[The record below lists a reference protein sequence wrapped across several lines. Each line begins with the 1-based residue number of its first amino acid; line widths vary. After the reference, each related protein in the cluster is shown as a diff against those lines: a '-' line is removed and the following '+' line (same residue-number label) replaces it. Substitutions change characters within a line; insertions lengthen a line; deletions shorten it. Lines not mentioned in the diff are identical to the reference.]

1 MDFSDDVGT
10 LYFVLEYTGVLLAA
24 TIGGT
29 VAKRM
34 NFDIVGFA
42 FVALISSLSGGL
54 MRDAILNDGP
64 AAAMTNPGY
73 LITATIGGLI
83 AYFAPLRGKLWENF
97 RFYADVVTI
106 GVWAVGGTIKG
117 LNAEL
122 SWVPC
127 VLLAVITATG
137 GTLARDVVLRQ
148 IPALFT
154 SEKMTVFPA
163 IIASVIMLVLNR
175 FDLVWEGMLAAA
187 IAAPLFALAVYF
199 GGDKLLGLQTK
210 RIERPLEEKIGEA
223 LGVDTDSRRPAES
236 GKEVRNALE
245 NASDEE
251 LVQALRVMLQNE
263 VRESTE
269 TKA

>member
-1 MDFSDDVGT
+1 MDFSDDVGN

-64 AAAMTNPGY
+64 AAALTNPGY
-73 LITATIGGLI
+73 LITATVGGLI
-83 AYFAPLRGKLWENF
+83 AFFAPLRGKLWENF

-106 GVWAVGGTIKG
+106 GVWAVGGTIKA

-137 GTLARDVVLRQ
+137 GTLARDIALRQ
-148 IPALFT
+148 VPSLFT
-154 SEKMTVFPA
+154 SQKMTVFPA
-163 IIASVIMLVLNR
+163 IIASVIMLVLNQ

-187 IAAPLFALAVYF
+187 IAAPLFAIAVYF
-199 GGDKLLGLQTK
+199 GGDKFSAFQTK
-210 RIERPLEEKIGEA
+210 RLERPLEEKIGEA
-223 LGVDTDSRRPAES
+223 LGVETDSRRPVES
-236 GKEVRNALE
+236 GEDVRNALE
-245 NASDEE
+245 DASDEQFI
-251 LVQALRVMLQNE
+251 QALRVMLQNE
-263 VRESTE
+263 VQQRTE
-269 TKA
+269 AKT

>member
-1 MDFSDDVGT
+1 M
-10 LYFVLEYTGVLLAA
+10 
-24 TIGGT
+24 
-29 VAKRM
+29 
-34 NFDIVGFA
+34 
-42 FVALISSLSGGL
+42 
-54 MRDAILNDGP
+54 
-64 AAAMTNPGY
+64 
-73 LITATIGGLI
+73 
-83 AYFAPLRGKLWENF
+83 
-97 RFYADVVTI
+97 
-106 GVWAVGGTIKG
+106 WAVGGTIKA

-137 GTLARDVVLRQ
+137 GTLARDIALRQ
-148 IPALFT
+148 VPSLFT

-163 IIASVIMLVLNR
+163 IAASVIMLVLNR

-187 IAAPLFALAVYF
+187 IAAPLFAIAVYF

-236 GKEVRNALE
+236 GREVRNALE
-245 NASDEE
+245 HASDEQ
-251 LVQALRVMLQNE
+251 LIQALRVMLQNE

-269 TKA
+269 AKT

>member
-10 LYFVLEYTGVLLAA
+10 LYFVLEYTGVLLA
-24 TIGGT
+24 
-29 VAKRM
+29 
-34 NFDIVGFA
+34 
-42 FVALISSLSGGL
+42 
-54 MRDAILNDGP
+54 
-64 AAAMTNPGY
+64 
-73 LITATIGGLI
+73 ATIGGLI

-117 LNAEL
+117 LEAEL

-137 GTLARDVVLRQ
+137 GTLARDGVLRQ

-245 NASDEE
+245 SASDEQ
-251 LVQALRVMLQNE
+251 LIQALRVMLQNE

-269 TKA
+269 AKT